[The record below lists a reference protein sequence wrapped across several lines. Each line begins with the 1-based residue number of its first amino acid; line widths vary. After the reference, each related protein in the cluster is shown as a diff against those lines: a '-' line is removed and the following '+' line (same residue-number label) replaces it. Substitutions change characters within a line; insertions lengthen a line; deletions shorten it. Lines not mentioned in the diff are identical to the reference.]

1 MSTSPTALPHFPD
14 EVVTALRNF
23 RIRGSSGKVNLALSE
38 LPDFTALPGEG
49 PLHRGAIS
57 ISPSIEYIERA
68 YDDAK
73 YGSFSKK
80 PYLDIIMNVL
90 MFVLA
95 GIAITFVTN
104 IDTEAPSA
112 GGAGTRMQVDQ
123 QALNLSVWITDAG
136 ISLKTTGGNV
146 SPSCNG
152 DASAGLTVPKQ
163 GDAHN
168 LTRLTECASF
178 LKYNLGGGMFEGET
192 QVMITANP
200 GTEFGTIVDVID
212 ALRADKER
220 ELFPEVRFGVAK

>member
-1 MSTSPTALPHFPD
+1 MSMAADSPDFGAEAPLSP
-14 EVVTALRNF
+14 AQRSK
-23 RIRGSSGKVNLALSE
+23 IRRLSRPKEAEPGEEAGELALV
-38 LPDFTALPGEG
+38 
-49 PLHRGAIS
+49 
-57 ISPSIEYIERA
+57 
-68 YDDAK
+68 
-73 YGSFSKK
+73 